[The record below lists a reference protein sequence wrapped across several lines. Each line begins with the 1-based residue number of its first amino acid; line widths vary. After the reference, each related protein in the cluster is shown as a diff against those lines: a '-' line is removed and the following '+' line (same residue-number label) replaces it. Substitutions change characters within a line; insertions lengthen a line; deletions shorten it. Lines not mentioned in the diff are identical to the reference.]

1 MDEIDILKKNVYD
14 LNKQVNKLCIRI
26 KELREENNYLKLKL
40 KITEDSLEN
49 VSQKALGYTR
59 NFWETTWQKIYGN

>member
-59 NFWETTWQKIYGN
+59 NF

>member
-14 LNKQVNKLCIRI
+14 LNKQVNKLSIRI

-59 NFWETTWQKIYGN
+59 NF

>member
-14 LNKQVNKLCIRI
+14 LNKQVNKLGIRI
-26 KELREENNYLKLKL
+26 KELKEENNYLKLKL

-59 NFWETTWQKIYGN
+59 NF